1 MSCQLV
7 KEILKSGSQK
17 SLQTLNAVYGLE
29 MEKKKK
35 KKIPKPWYSTEANY

>member
-29 MEKKKK
+29 MEKGYSQ
-35 KKIPKPWYSTEANY
+35 KIPKPWYSTEANY